1 MDGEVKR
8 YRISRGNGNAANCRE
23 VVASWQK
30 IVEVLSIHR
39 AGNVK
44 EEAGW
49 ICGGVFRNN
58 YRNGENLLFRSLL
71 TVDIDECSLDLD
83 EIAFE
88 LDLMG
93 LSYVAYSTWRSST
106 DSPRFRI
113 VCPLSRTVNSS
124 EYEIGRAHV

>member
-49 ICGGVFRNN
+49 ICGGVFRKD
-58 YRNGENLLFRSLL
+58 RK
-71 TVDIDECSLDLD
+71 
-83 EIAFE
+83 
-88 LDLMG
+88 
-93 LSYVAYSTWRSST
+93 STRLNSSH
-106 DSPRFRI
+106 I
-113 VCPLSRTVNSS
+113 PLSRMPSS
-124 EYEIGRAHV
+124 A